1 MIRSMTGY
9 GNAQGVKN
17 GLNITVEIKSV
28 NHRYFEFSSRVPR
41 TYGFLDEKLKGF
53 LQEKISR
60 GKVECYVQIE
70 AAEEADVV
78 VDINHALLSGYID
91 AFKEL
96 SERYGI
102 ENDATVT
109 SVSRLNDIFTIRK
122 GVADE
127 DAISA
132 AVLAVADEAVGKFLS
147 MRQTEGERL
156 KKDII
161 ARVATIEE
169 RVAFIESRS
178 PQTVSE
184 YNEKLKARMKDLLGD
199 MHIDEQRLF
208 TEAAVFADKI
218 AVAEETV
225 RLRSHLDQ
233 LIRFFSAD
241 EAVGRKMDFLVQEI
255 NREANTVGSK
265 AQDMDIARCVVDI
278 KSEIEKIREQVQNIE

>member
-17 GLNITVEIKSV
+17 GLSITVEIKSV

-78 VDINHALLSGYID
+78 VDINHALISGYID

-122 GVADE
+122 GIADE

-132 AVLAVADEAVGKFLS
+132 AVIAVADEAVGKFLS

-156 KKDII
+156 KRDII

-241 EAVGRKMDFLVQEI
+241 EAVGRKTDFLVQEI

-265 AQDMDIARCVVDI
+265 AQDIDIARCVVDI